1 MGREFT
7 ARLVRLNMKRVKNK
21 KTERDLRMDGC
32 PIYEYPHDASMHDL
46 IFGKGELLRDATRL
60 AGDT

>member
-1 MGREFT
+1 
-7 ARLVRLNMKRVKNK
+7 MKRVKNK
-21 KTERDLRMDGC
+21 KTKRDLRMDGC

-46 IFGKGELLRDATRL
+46 IFGEGELLRDATRL